1 MAMEAHLVRKASEAP
16 LELDV
21 LGFLIASSW
30 LDTARA
36 SVCLHAPKAV
46 LSCTAD
52 THYSLSMG
60 TKEDMARTWVR
71 HTLTYMTW
79 VRHTLTYR
87 QIHDLGKAHTHMQTN
102 NNNNSFYL

>member
-1 MAMEAHLVRKASEAP
+1 MEAHLVRKASEAP

-60 TKEDMARTWVR
+60 TKEDMAKTWVR
-71 HTLTYMTW
+71 HTLTC
-79 VRHTLTYR
+79 R

-102 NNNNSFYL
+102 T